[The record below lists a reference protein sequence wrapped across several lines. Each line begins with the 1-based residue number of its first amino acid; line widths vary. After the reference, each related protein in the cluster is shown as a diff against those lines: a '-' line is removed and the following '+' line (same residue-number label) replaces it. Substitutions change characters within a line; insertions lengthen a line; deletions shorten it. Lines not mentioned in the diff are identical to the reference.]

1 MPLQQ
6 VHPESVMDK
15 KAQERTTEMRQRL
28 PFDFWPGLV
37 FFLTG

>member
-15 KAQERTTEMRQRL
+15 KALERTTEMRRHS
-28 PFDFWPGLV
+28 P
-37 FFLTG
+37 LTSVRPWCSS

>member
-1 MPLQQ
+1 
-6 VHPESVMDK
+6 MDK
-15 KAQERTTEMRQRL
+15 KAQERTTEMRRRL